1 MRKIVCLIGAVLL
14 LASLS
19 VCASAEEYTGS
30 FRIAMNV
37 GDLAVTNGAFTVYR
51 VGIRISDGYRITDE
65 FGGGFVNLEDA
76 QSPHLA
82 QWLAENNAD
91 SGRTLLLDADGNA
104 VFSQLGEGLYL
115 IAQTEKTDGFYP
127 IQPFLMTVPCDGRWD
142 IPINVDPLPIKTISP
157 ETGEEDVLL
166 LGVLGMA
173 GSAMGIALCTARRK
187 KEN

>member
-1 MRKIVCLIGAVLL
+1 MRKIVCFIGAVLL
-14 LASLS
+14 LVSLS

-104 VFSQLGEGLYL
+104 VFSQ
-115 IAQTEKTDGFYP
+115 
-127 IQPFLMTVPCDGRWD
+127 
-142 IPINVDPLPIKTISP
+142 
-157 ETGEEDVLL
+157 
-166 LGVLGMA
+166 
-173 GSAMGIALCTARRK
+173 
-187 KEN
+187 